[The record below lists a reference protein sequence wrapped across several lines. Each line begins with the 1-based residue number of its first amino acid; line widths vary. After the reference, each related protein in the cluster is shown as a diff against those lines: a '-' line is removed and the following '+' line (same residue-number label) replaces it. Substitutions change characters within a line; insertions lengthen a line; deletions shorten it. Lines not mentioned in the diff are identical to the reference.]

1 LSKILAM
8 TSSKQLETE
17 NIPKKQTTLEIAEE
31 AREKEWKYP
40 SFIGDLFLGNVRWN
54 LILPYPEQSDAD
66 RKIGDEICRKVGTF
80 LKENLDPDK
89 VDRTGEIPRHVMEG
103 LAKLGCFGM
112 KIPAEYGGLHLSQVN
127 YNRVI
132 HLAASY
138 CASTAVC
145 LSAHQSI
152 GVPQP
157 LILFGTEEQK
167 KKYLPRFAKGEIS
180 AFALTEPDVGSD
192 PANMT
197 TVAVPSQDGSY
208 YILNGE
214 KLWCTN
220 GPVAGVIAVM
230 AQTPAKI
237 VKGREKKQI
246 TAFIVETNWSGV
258 ETVHRCRF
266 MGLSGIQNGLIRFK
280 NVKVPKENVLLGLG
294 QGLKLALVTLNT
306 GRLTMPAAVT
316 AGAKWCLGV
325 SREWANKRNQWGAPI
340 GHHEA
345 IAAKIA
351 QMTSTVFAMESVTW
365 LSAAFADK
373 KNFDIRLEAATAKL
387 FCTEASWRIIDATVQ
402 IRGGR
407 GYETADSLKARG
419 EEGIPVERVMRDSR
433 INTIIEGTSQI
444 MRLFIAREA
453 LDPHARRIL
462 PLLNK
467 EVGFF
472 TKLKLVWELFLFYL
486 FWYPK
491 QWFYSPYTEK
501 LNQIPEELR
510 DHVLFVNRSA
520 HQLARN
526 LFHAMMLYQQGLEK
540 KQRLLGR
547 IVNIGTDLFAMAAS
561 CAWAALLVS
570 KTPSDRSSI
579 ELADLFCRDAS
590 RRVRG
595 HFRSIF
601 KNDDTYAYRIARNA
615 LDGKYSWLE
624 DGIISPR

>member
-1 LSKILAM
+1 M
-8 TSSKQLETE
+8 TPSKQLETE
-17 NIPKKQTTLEIAEE
+17 NAPKKQTTIELAEE
-31 AREKEWKYP
+31 SREKDWKYP
-40 SFIGDLFLGNVRWN
+40 SVIGDLFLGNVRWD
-54 LILPYPEQSDAD
+54 LILPYPEQSEAD
-66 RKIGDEICRKVGTF
+66 RKIGDEICKKVATF
-80 LKENLDPDK
+80 LKQNLDPDQ
-89 VDRTGEIPRHVMEG
+89 VDRTGEIPPHVIEG

-112 KIPAEYGGLHLSQVN
+112 KIPTEYGVLHLSQVN

-132 HLAASY
+132 HLVASY
-138 CASTAVC
+138 CASTAIW

-167 KKYLPRFAKGEIS
+167 KRYLPRFSKGEVS

-197 TVAVPSQDGSY
+197 TVAVPSQDGNH

-220 GPVAGVIAVM
+220 GPAAGVIVVM

-246 TAFIVETNWSGV
+246 TAFIVETSWSGV

-280 NVKVPKENVLLGLG
+280 NVKVPKENILLGLG
-294 QGLKLALVTLNT
+294 QGLKLALITLNT
-306 GRLTMPAAVT
+306 GRLTMPSAVT
-316 AGAKWCLGV
+316 SGSKWCLRV
-325 SREWANKRNQWGAPI
+325 TRDWANKRKQWGAPI

-351 QMTSTVFAMESVTW
+351 QMTSTVFSMESVTW
-365 LSAAFADK
+365 LSVAFADK
-373 KNFDIRLEAATAKL
+373 KSFDIRLEAATAKL

-407 GYETADSLKARG
+407 GYETASSLKARG

-462 PLLNK
+462 PLLSK
-467 EVGFF
+467 ETGFL
-472 TKLKLVWELFLFYL
+472 TKLKLVWELFIFYL

-510 DHVLFVNRSA
+510 DHVLFINRSA
-520 HQLARN
+520 HQLARS

-547 IVNIGTDLFAMAAS
+547 IVNIGTDLFAMATS
-561 CAWAALLVS
+561 CARAALLVS
-570 KTPSDRSSI
+570 KNPADKGPV
-579 ELADLFCRDAS
+579 ELADLFCRDATK
-590 RRVRG
+590 RVRG
-595 HFRSIF
+595 HFHSMF
-601 KNDDTYAYRIARNA
+601 KNDDAYAYRIARNA

-624 DGIISPR
+624 DGIIPPY